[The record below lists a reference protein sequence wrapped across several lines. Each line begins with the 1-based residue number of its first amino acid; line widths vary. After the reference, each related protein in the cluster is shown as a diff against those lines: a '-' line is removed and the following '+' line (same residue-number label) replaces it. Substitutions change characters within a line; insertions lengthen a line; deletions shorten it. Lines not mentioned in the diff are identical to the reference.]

1 MAKGKLGIGTFDI
14 DKKFKDKE
22 EAYRYAKRLKEF
34 INYNCKKRNWSAQ
47 AIICISNVEG
57 NSSFVYFEQNGKVG
71 RPKKARYCDKDNI
84 LLDWHIHVLI
94 VSKPSY
100 TFRDIIKKYLDK
112 NWFGGKKKEF
122 LYNCKKVYKKN
133 CNINKVEYYIDQSS
147 KVLFCNYNC
156 DNLIPKGYSLKDL
169 YYAYLKSR
177 TAIKYCSKYLDN
189 WEEKLKI
196 DNAYLEIKNF
206 YYKLSEK
213 QDKKDSEEFMK
224 AAKLR
229 KIADKYEII
238 EQEKQ
243 LNNNY
248 VQYINRRELV
258 EDSSF

>member
-22 EAYRYAKRLKEF
+22 EAYKYAKRLKEF
-34 INYNCKKRNWSAQ
+34 INYNCKKKNWSAQ

-57 NSSFVYFEQNGKVG
+57 NSSFVYLEQNGKVG
-71 RPKKARYCDKDNI
+71 RPKKARYCGKDNI

-100 TFRDIIKKYLDK
+100 AFRDIIKKYLDK
-112 NWFGGKKKEF
+112 NWFGGSSKR
-122 LYNCKKVYKKN
+122 VYKKN

-156 DNLIPKGYSLKDL
+156 KDLIPKGYSLKDL
-169 YYAYLKSR
+169 YNVYLKSR
-177 TAIKYCSKYLDN
+177 TALKYCSKYLDN

-224 AAKLR
+224 EARLR

-238 EQEKQ
+238 EQENHA
-243 LNNNY
+243 NNNY
-248 VQYINRRELV
+248 VQNLNRRVIDEESL
-258 EDSSF
+258 F

>member
-14 DKKFKDKE
+14 DKKFKDKD
-22 EAYRYAKRLKEF
+22 EAYRYGKRLKEF

-57 NSSFVYFEQNGKVG
+57 NSSFVYLEQNGKVG
-71 RPKKARYCDKDNI
+71 RPKKARYCGKDNI

-100 TFRDIIKKYLDK
+100 AFRDIIKKYLDK
-112 NWFGGKKKEF
+112 NWFGGSSKR
-122 LYNCKKVYKKN
+122 VYKKN

-156 DNLIPKGYSLKDL
+156 KDLIPKGYSLKDL
-169 YYAYLKSR
+169 YNAYLKSR
-177 TAIKYCSKYLDN
+177 TALKYCSKYLDN

-224 AAKLR
+224 EARLR

-238 EQEKQ
+238 EQENHV
-243 LNNNY
+243 NNNY
-248 VQYINRRELV
+248 VQNLNRRVIDEESL
-258 EDSSF
+258 F